1 MPCDPSNNS
10 LNPPFIPGIPIP
22 GFGIPFSP
30 LSIPLPDFTFP
41 TGFPENILDLLNKLT
56 ALFPSIDFKPN
67 LDDLT
72 NSVLKA
78 ISSVLSQIA
87 PFIGLYRFLQA
98 ALNMILCIIEVL
110 CTLPN
115 PFRLIRA
122 MTRLFKRCLPDFL
135 NLFPWLALLAMLIAL
150 LLLILALIEYIIN
163 RLIAF
168 IKEII
173 QNLIVLGEGLSLQ
186 NEDALIAAAQKI
198 AQLLCLIDNLLAIL
212 VAVAAILSVFEALAQ
227 IGGRTVCGDSN
238 NSSGDDVG
246 CCDTAVCPAFISN
259 NDSLIGTS
267 GELIYHR
274 AILPDIRLWLPPSLG
289 SAPSFPSSALNPIR
303 AESWQFVNQAINQQY
318 KFRDIIDVIIDN
330 GVNPPTENTFFP
342 DGQFY
347 ENTANTSKIPYSLT
361 TTIKSFD
368 PKVFHPS
375 DIGGAR
381 TFVIKNMVV
390 NRPYIGV
397 FNYNNNINTSFN
409 STGTLPIS
417 GGKVYE
423 ADGTTPYFVGG
434 TQATLETF
442 IHADPVVGPLPVSED
457 GYFNSNIQFDL
468 NINHPILMSF
478 GLITLGCIPSL
489 SVERLVANA
498 RASAVGLGSVIS
510 RIGPLPNVTAA
521 QTCAAQAMT
530 QLRTNV
536 SIANAAIAQQTIIN
550 CLNVLQQQTQSSISQ
565 LINNGTSIFTSTVT
579 IDPSIQF
586 ITRKIKATVTLKD
599 AGGTNV
605 CTNLPSIVSDGVAS
619 QIHGN
624 VTLGHITNFAY
635 DGYTVFNADI
645 TSSTPGDGYLT
656 VSFAGNTF
664 STVLNLSSDT
674 TPSVIAEVK
683 LPYTF
688 IGVGVGA
695 DGSAQEALPRRDATD
710 VSRDSS

>member
-10 LNPPFIPGIPIP
+10 LNPPNIPGIPIP

-56 ALFPSIDFKPN
+56 ALFPSIEFKPS

-78 ISSVLSQIA
+78 ISTVLSQIA
-87 PFIGLYRFLQA
+87 PFIGLYKFFQA

-173 QNLIVLGEGLSLQ
+173 KNLTVLGEGLNLQ
-186 NEDALIAAAQKI
+186 NEDALVAAAQKI

-212 VAVAAILSVFEALAQ
+212 VAVAAILAVFEALAG
-227 IGGRTVCGDSN
+227 IGGRTVCGDSGS
-238 NSSGDDVG
+238 SSGDDVG
-246 CCDTAVCPAFISN
+246 CCDAAVCPAFISN
-259 NDSLIGTS
+259 NDSLIGAS
-267 GELIYHR
+267 GELIYHK
-274 AILPDIRLWLPPSLG
+274 AILPDTSGFPG
-289 SAPSFPSSALNPIR
+289 FPSSSLNPIR
-303 AESWQFVNQAINQQY
+303 AESWQFVNQAVNQQY
-318 KFRDIIDVIIDN
+318 KFREIIDVVIDN

-361 TTIKSFD
+361 TTIDSFD

-375 DIGGAR
+375 DTGGAR
-381 TFVIKNMVV
+381 TFIIKNMVV

-397 FNYNNNINTSFN
+397 YNYNNNIDTSFN

-423 ADGTTPYFVGG
+423 ADGTTPYLVSG

-442 IHADPVVGPLPVSED
+442 IHANPATGSLPVSED
-457 GYFNSNIQFDL
+457 GYFRSNIQFDL
-468 NINHPILMSF
+468 DINHPILMNL

-489 SVERLVANA
+489 SVERLVVNA
-498 RASAVGLGSVIS
+498 RANAVGLGSVIS
-510 RIGPLPNVTAA
+510 RIGALPNVAAA
-521 QTCAAQAMT
+521 QACAAQAMA

-536 SIANAAIAQQTIIN
+536 SIANAAIAQQTIVN
-550 CLNVLQQQTQSSISQ
+550 CLNVLQLQAQSSISQ
-565 LINNGTSIFTSTVT
+565 LINNGTSIFTSSVT

-599 AGGTNV
+599 AGGTNI
-605 CTNLPSIVSDGVAS
+605 CTNLPSIISDGVAS
-619 QIHGN
+619 QIQGS
-624 VTLGHITNFAY
+624 VTLGNITDFTY

-645 TSSTPGDGYLT
+645 TSSFPGDGYLT

-664 STVLNLSSDT
+664 STVLNLNSDT

-688 IGVGVGA
+688 IGTGAGA
-695 DGSAQEALPRRDATD
+695 DSTQEALPRRDATD